1 MILENLT
8 HGFNKPCVMDLK
20 LGTRTAEGSAG
31 AFKQIKMLARDE
43 MSGTTTSG
51 VQLIALAISRPKDQ
65 MQYKATKANGYI
77 LTMTTP
83 MEQILGFFL
92 GDGKRV
98 SKRLIWGFKEK
109 VEVLLDA
116 FKKQR
121 TYQFIG
127 SSLLFVYDGQPDS
140 NTKLRCEVR
149 MIDFAHVIEP
159 EEAKEIGD
167 PYYVTGLETILRA
180 LDSLYRATHLQQTG
194 REHMLAAQIAAQWRH
209 KAAKGRSVKYAVP
222 SPEVAQSSLK
232 SSSGAE
238 EGALHDDADSD
249 DGTQSMCADQEYV
262 LFRFKSDMG
271 SLSAE
276 CGEVL
281 RSLTI

>member
-1 MILENLT
+1 
-8 HGFNKPCVMDLK
+8 
-20 LGTRTAEGSAG
+20 
-31 AFKQIKMLARDE
+31 
-43 MSGTTTSG
+43 
-51 VQLIALAISRPKDQ
+51 
-65 MQYKATKANGYI
+65 
-77 LTMTTP
+77 
-83 MEQILGFFL
+83 
-92 GDGKRV
+92 
-98 SKRLIWGFKEK
+98 
-109 VEVLLDA
+109 
-116 FKKQR
+116 
-121 TYQFIG
+121 
-127 SSLLFVYDGQPDS
+127 
-140 NTKLRCEVR
+140 

-167 PYYVTGLETILRA
+167 PYYVTGLETILRCALCVDQASVSVPATELYILRLASAVAECGLLRADSCESGVLKHYSLPGTSRA